1 MIEVYRMDYSLC
13 FLILLFVLLGIM
25 LKLNNISAAAVF
37 SFLGIFMLLSVLET
51 IDVKFVPLII
61 LIYYVKFDL
70 LVLYKDFM
78 ANRVLRKIKE

>member
-51 IDVKFVPLII
+51 IEVKFVPLII